1 VPSFNAHPGRIT
13 MLNEKLA
20 SAVTL
25 TGRAA
30 CWLFIPLMGLIVFD
44 VVGRRFLAL
53 PTIQL
58 QELQW
63 YLHGIL
69 LLLTIGYA
77 YLANAHVRI
86 EAISELFPERVRL
99 YVELFGITIFLIPYI
114 GLICYLSIDFAWQA
128 YVTGENSS
136 AAQGLSDRWII
147 KSFLPIG
154 FALVLLSG
162 VVMFTR
168 CRSGLRK
175 INNDKKADL

>member
-1 VPSFNAHPGRIT
+1 MFKDR
-13 MLNEKLA
+13 LA
-20 SAVTL
+20 SVVTL

-30 CWLFIPLMGLIVFD
+30 CWLFVPLMALIVSD
-44 VVGRRFLAL
+44 VVGRRFLSL

-58 QELQW
+58 QEMQW

-86 EAISELFPERVRL
+86 EAFSEFLSERSRL
-99 YVELFGITIFLIPYI
+99 YIELVGITLFLIPYI
-114 GLICYLSIDFAWQA
+114 GLLFYLSIDFAWQA

-147 KSFLPIG
+147 KSFLPVG
-154 FALVLLSG
+154 FALILLSG
-162 VVMFTR
+162 VAMFAR
-168 CRSGLRK
+168 CWHRLRQ
-175 INNDKKADL
+175 IRQADEAGSQ

>member
-1 VPSFNAHPGRIT
+1 MFKER
-13 MLNEKLA
+13 LA
-20 SAVTL
+20 SVVTL

-30 CWLFIPLMGLIVFD
+30 CWLFVPLMALIIFD
-44 VVGRRFLAL
+44 VVGRRFLLL

-86 EAISELFPERVRL
+86 EALSEFLSERARL
-99 YVELFGITIFLIPYI
+99 YIELVGITLFLIPYM
-114 GLICYLSIDFAWQA
+114 GLLFYLSIDFAWQA
-128 YVTGENSS
+128 YATGENSS

-154 FALVLLSG
+154 FALILLSG
-162 VVMFTR
+162 VVMFAR
-168 CRSGLRK
+168 CWSRLRK
-175 INNDKKADL
+175 SNHTEEAG